1 MAYEVESIGSNVVGP
16 NLPKEIMREERVID
30 HRAPDKRLQQA
41 QAAVQAKT
49 AEQPPTQPAKSGQP
63 DTNRETSSEAPQTP
77 TAEKLTLSPAA
88 AALARKEAKFR
99 SQEQELRAKEQ
110 ALEAERKEIAEL
122 KQIKAKLAE
131 KDYSAVENLVN
142 YDEYT
147 NYLIDKST
155 KTTPEQEEIK
165 KLYQKLESL
174 EKNQQDDVSKRF
186 DAAVNER
193 RNAVKELVLKDESF
207 TTIKELKAEETV
219 VQHILDTW
227 ENDNI
232 DLTVEQAAKEVEEL
246 LLEKA
251 TKWASLTK
259 VKGTLQEKKELPS
272 LKPGV
277 KTLTNNMTPA
287 GETKPI
293 KKSFN
298 GMSEQERYK
307 EAYRRAQEKLKG

>member
-1 MAYEVESIGSNVVGP
+1 MA
-16 NLPKEIMREERVID
+16 
-30 HRAPDKRLQQA
+30 KR
-41 QAAVQAKT
+41 
-49 AEQPPTQPAKSGQP
+49 
-63 DTNRETSSEAPQTP
+63 
-77 TAEKLTLSPAA
+77 
-88 AALARKEAKFR
+88 
-99 SQEQELRAKEQ
+99 Q

-277 KTLTNNMTPA
+277 KTLTKN
-287 GETKPI
+287 
-293 KKSFN
+293 KKKKKKNISL
-298 GMSEQERYK
+298 
-307 EAYRRAQEKLKG
+307 RRQLNVLN